1 MSNKEIPSL
10 DSLKNTIENARRV
23 IEDTAAVLTTERRN
37 NLKDSDFA
45 VPGKRKLPIHDCSHA
60 RNAAA
65 RLNQTKGLTSEEKRI
80 ANQRIQRKIRQC
92 RGK

>member
-1 MSNKEIPSL
+1 MSKKTDAIIQRLKDAL
-10 DSLKNTIENARRV
+10 DVAK
-23 IEDTAAVLTTERRN
+23 VLTTKKRD

-45 VPGKRKLPIHDCSHA
+45 VPGKRKLPIHDCNHA

-65 RLNQTKGLTSEEKRI
+65 RLSITKGLTSDEMRI
-80 ANQRIQRKIRQC
+80 ARQRIQQALSKC

>member
-1 MSNKEIPSL
+1 MSRSL
-10 DSLKNTIENARRV
+10 DEMVDSLELL
-23 IEDTAAVLTTERRN
+23 IEDAAVLTTKKRSS
-37 NLKDSDFA
+37 LKDSDFA

-65 RLNQTKGLTSEEKRI
+65 RLPMTMGLSPEEMKM
-80 ANQRIQRKIRQC
+80 AKQRIKKALSMC

>member
-1 MSNKEIPSL
+1 MKTKKTSL
-10 DSLKNTIENARRV
+10 DRVLDKLQSTIE
-23 IEDTAAVLTTERRN
+23 AAKVLTTKKRN

-45 VPGKRKLPIHDCSHA
+45 VPGKRKLPIYDCNHA

-80 ANQRIQRKIRQC
+80 AKQRIDRKLAQC
-92 RGK
+92 RGDK

>member
-1 MSNKEIPSL
+1 MGKRL
-10 DSLKNTIENARRV
+10 DDIAEKLKDALDV
-23 IEDTAAVLTTERRN
+23 AKVLTTKKRN
-37 NLKDSDFA
+37 SIKDSDFA

-80 ANQRIQRKIRQC
+80 ARQRIQRALKDC
-92 RGK
+92 KGK